1 MAAEEAVTDDQES
14 VGMTEILRP
23 RNYLE
28 IPVPRMPG
36 VFLDLAEEARNST
49 LVDNRS
55 GITVDV
61 QPKLTG
67 WIRPVFNRNDRQ
79 CFKSH

>member
-1 MAAEEAVTDDQES
+1 M
-14 VGMTEILRP
+14 
-23 RNYLE
+23 
-28 IPVPRMPG
+28 
-36 VFLDLAEEARNST
+36 FLDLAEEARNST

-67 WIRPVFNRNDRQ
+67 WIRPVFITEMIDSAIRVTNTSAEMIPIINLDGRGEPVEPGQGGKRPQ
-79 CFKSH
+79 WPGGP